1 MAERYRVVGME
12 FVRLSLCPAAL
23 LCAWLLLGSSW
34 GLGPPGVG
42 AAYVLDDAG
51 GLGRE
56 FDGIGAISGGGVS
69 GAGVRGALRG
79 WGDIAFSERGQLGG
93 AWGYRGAQGLQG
105 GREGWG
111 GSEDG
116 VQ

>member
-42 AAYVLDDAG
+42 ATYVLDDAG

-69 GAGVRGALRG
+69 GAGVRGAPRG
-79 WGDIAFSERGQLGG
+79 SAGLG
-93 AWGYRGAQGLQG
+93 
-105 GREGWG
+105 
-111 GSEDG
+111 
-116 VQ
+116 

>member
-1 MAERYRVVGME
+1 MGPVAERYRVVGME
-12 FVRLSLCPAAL
+12 FVRLFLCPAAL

-69 GAGVRGALRG
+69 GAGVRGAPRG
-79 WGDIAFSERGQLGG
+79 WGDIAFSERGQLGMRKP
-93 AWGYRGAQGLQG
+93 ARGCL
-105 GREGWG
+105 
-111 GSEDG
+111 G
-116 VQ
+116 VSAG